1 VSAVDRS
8 WSFPC
13 ALGGGLLFSTQK
25 VVIELADLLQR
36 LLEVLVVRQPAAHLR
51 HEFRAQGELARAAA
65 GIGDGE
71 NIERVAF
78 TAGALGAI
86 GSMGPNGAI
95 EERAAQD
102 FAGNRQPV

>member
-36 LLEVLVVRQPAAHLR
+36 LLEVDRKSTRL
-51 HEFRAQGELARAAA
+51 
-65 GIGDGE
+65 
-71 NIERVAF
+71 VAF
-78 TAGALGAI
+78 TAGGLGAI
-86 GSMGPNGAI
+86 GAMGPNGAI